1 MGPTPANLLFLV
13 FVSLFLVPGA
23 RADKTLTGSSTVYTR
38 DALKNNNTKLYLQ
51 VFYKIFLEKK
61 YIFI

>member
-38 DALKNNNTKLYLQ
+38 DALVNDNTKRYVNNL
-51 VFYKIFLEKK
+51 FFIFDM
-61 YIFI
+61 